1 MPPDGPGLPRS
12 TRVPSTMKVVGR
24 LVHRDVGLALKAG
37 TDATTAVGFFV
48 IVVVLFP
55 LGLGPEPDRLSRIAA
70 AVIWV
75 AGLLASLLSLERLFL
90 TDYEDGS
97 LDLLAL
103 APVPLE
109 AVVFAKIAA
118 HWIVTGIPVILM
130 APVLGVLMGLPA
142 AGYGVLTLSL
152 ALGTP
157 VLSLLG
163 GVGAAITLGAR
174 RGGVLLAL
182 LILPLFVPVLIFA
195 VAAVEAALIDLTP
208 RPHLLLLAGMLA
220 FVLPLAPIAAAA
232 GVRQALA

>member
-1 MPPDGPGLPRS
+1 MAPDGSGAGRPVAGPNGVALFS
-12 TRVPSTMKVVGR
+12 R
-24 LVHRDVGLALKAG
+24 LVRRDVGLALRAG
-37 TDATTAVGFFV
+37 TDATVAVGFFV

-90 TDYEDGS
+90 ADYEDGS

-103 APVPLE
+103 APLPLE
-109 AVVFAKIAA
+109 AVVLAKISA
-118 HWIVTGIPVILM
+118 HWIVTGIPVILV

-142 AGYGVLTLSL
+142 PGYGVLTVSL
-152 ALGTP
+152 LLGTP

-195 VAAVEAALIDLTP
+195 VAAVDAALLGLTP
-208 RPHLLLLAGMLA
+208 RPHLLLLAGILA
-220 FVLPLAPIAAAA
+220 LVLPLAPIAAAA
-232 GVRQALA
+232 GVREALA